1 MDQKHIPAAFEA
13 VESVRQ
19 VAKSALVDA
28 IKAND
33 DQTAEDFARL
43 LLNARALE
51 HKLARRWHGDA

>member
-19 VAKSALVDA
+19 VARSALVDA

-43 LLNARALE
+43 SINSRVAGMAP
-51 HKLARRWHGDA
+51 HKPA